1 MPTVDSS
8 TRLIRLKDKAYPK
21 YLYDMRQDNM
31 QNSFGSTIESEKLS
45 NFPNPYAYVYLVDQ
59 PPGDVVTEGTPVLN
73 EEDGHWYQHWVV
85 RAYNEQELAERLAFG
100 RDDALQN
107 AKTVLSNDLNSG
119 LEVTLQPDNTKVK
132 LIMTAEER
140 VNLMGMRIVAEKRVN
155 ASDDTKFV
163 VRKADNQSFQA
174 EPAQVIEFVEE
185 ALEVYNG
192 YLEKYW
198 QFKSDV
204 ANATTLDA
212 LPAVPETFNP
222 TPATTPADAET
233 PAE

>member
-31 QNSFGSTIESEKLS
+31 QNSFGSTIESEKLY
-45 NFPNPYAYVYLVDQ
+45 NFPNPYAYVYLVD
-59 PPGDVVTEGTPVLN
+59 PPTGDVVAEGDPVLN
-73 EEDGHWYQHWVV
+73 EDDGKWYQHWDV
-85 RAYNEQELAERLAFG
+85 RPFNEQELAERLGYG

-107 AKTVLSNDLNSG
+107 AKQVLSNDLTEG
-119 LEVTLQPDNTKVK
+119 LEVTLKTSGDKVK

-140 VNLMGMRIVAEKRVN
+140 VNLMGLRIVAEKRVN
-155 ASDDTKFV
+155 ASDNTVFT

-174 EPAQVIEFVEE
+174 DPADVIEFVEDV
-185 ALEVYNG
+185 LEVYNG

-204 ANATTLDA
+204 ANATTLEE
-212 LPAVPETFNP
+212 LPAVPATFNP
-222 TPATTPADAET
+222 TPAPTEPET
-233 PAE
+233 PAA